1 MRTFSFL
8 LFVFIGCFSMGQDSS
23 MIRRSFSLPAV
34 QRPICVYPRGQE
46 SVDRYLD
53 EANTSTYDSIAQLI
67 NANKSL
73 RFELRSH
80 TDGRGADSLNVMLSQ
95 NRANEWVKNL
105 IARGVDS
112 SQIQAVGYGS
122 SMPISAWI
130 GDSTYSIERPMKS
143 NAKLILLTKDYI
155 NTFRASD
162 KEKFERLHMLNRRE
176 ELVVIS
182 KR

>member
-8 LFVFIGCFSMGQDSS
+8 LFVFVVSFSMGQDSS
-23 MIRRSFSLPAV
+23 MIGQSFSLTPV
-34 QRPICVYPRGQE
+34 RRPICVYPGGQE

-53 EANTSTYDSIAQLI
+53 ETYASTYDSIAQFL
-67 NANKSL
+67 NTNKSL

-80 TDGRGADSLNVMLSQ
+80 TDARGADSLNVMLSQ
-95 NRANEWVKNL
+95 KRANQWVKNL

-112 SQIQAVGYGS
+112 SQIRAVGYGS

-130 GDSTYSIERPMKS
+130 GDSTYSVEKPLES

-162 KEKFERLHMLNRRE
+162 KEKFEHLHMLNRRE

-182 KR
+182 I